1 MVTAAM
7 ADETMRAVRFERYGE
22 TDVLQ
27 VVAVPRPRAA
37 AGRAVVQVQA
47 AAINPGEASIRKG
60 LLHDRWPA
68 TFPEGEGTDFAGVVT
83 EVGAGVTSVAVGDE
97 VIGWTEERASHAE
110 FVSVPAGQLVPK
122 PAAVPWE
129 VAGSLSVAGVTA
141 VATIRAVGAG
151 AGDTVAVSAA
161 AGGVGSI
168 TVQLARR
175 SGATV
180 LGIAGPAS
188 TGWLTSAG
196 VTPVTYG
203 DGLADRLKAAAPDG
217 ISAFIDCFGGGY
229 VDLALQL
236 GVPKERIDTIIDY
249 AAAQK
254 AGVKAAGMATVE
266 DTAAVLSELAAMAAA
281 GDLVVPV
288 AKTYPLDQVRD
299 AFAELEQRHTLGKI
313 VLVP

>member
-1 MVTAAM
+1 M
-7 ADETMRAVRFERYGE
+7 ADEAMRAVRFERYGE

-27 VVAVPRPRAA
+27 VVEVPRPRAA
-37 AGRAVVQVQA
+37 AGRAVVQVKA

-68 TFPEGEGTDFAGVVT
+68 TFPEGEGSDLAGVVT

-122 PAAVPWE
+122 PAGVPWE
-129 VAGSLSVAGVTA
+129 VAGSLYVAGVTA

-175 SGATV
+175 AGATV
-180 LGIAGPAS
+180 LGIAGPSSA
-188 TGWLTSAG
+188 GWLRSAG

-203 DGLADRLKAAAPDG
+203 DGLAGRLKAAAPDG
-217 ISAFIDCFGGGY
+217 ISAFIDCFGSGY
-229 VDLALQL
+229 VDLAVQL
-236 GVPKERIDTIIDY
+236 DVPRERIDTIIDW
-249 AAAQK
+249 AAAQQ
-254 AGVKAAGMATVE
+254 AGVKMSGLATVG
-266 DTAAVLSELAAMAAA
+266 DPAAVLSELAGLVA
-281 GDLVVPV
+281 GGELVVPV

-313 VLVP
+313 VLLP

>member
-1 MVTAAM
+1 M
-7 ADETMRAVRFERYGE
+7 ADETMRAVRFERYGG

-27 VVAVPRPRAA
+27 VVAVPRPGAT
-37 AGRAVVQVQA
+37 AGRTVVQVKA

-68 TFPEGEGTDFAGVVT
+68 TFPEGEGSDFAGIVT
-83 EVGAGVTSVAVGDE
+83 AVGDGVTSVAVGDE

-122 PAAVPWE
+122 PAGVPWQ
-129 VAGSLSVAGVTA
+129 VAGSLYVAGVTA

-175 SGATV
+175 AGATV
-180 LGIAGPAS
+180 VGIAGPAS
-188 TGWLTSAG
+188 AGWLTSVG
-196 VTPVTYG
+196 VTPAAYG
-203 DGLADRLKAAAPDG
+203 DGLAGRLKAAAPVG

-229 VDLALQL
+229 VDLAVRL
-236 GVPKERIDTIIDY
+236 GVPKERIDTIIDW
-249 AAAQK
+249 AAAQQ
-254 AGVKAAGMATVE
+254 AGVKMAGMATVG
-266 DTAAVLSELAAMAAA
+266 DPAAVLSELAGLVAS
-281 GDLVVPV
+281 GELVVPV

-313 VLVP
+313 VLLP

>member
-1 MVTAAM
+1 M

-27 VVAVPRPRAA
+27 VVEVPRPRAA
-37 AGRAVVQVQA
+37 AGRAVVQVKA

-68 TFPEGEGTDFAGVVT
+68 TFPEGEGSDLAGVVT

-122 PAAVPWE
+122 PAGVPWE
-129 VAGSLSVAGVTA
+129 VAGSLYVAGVTA

-175 SGATV
+175 AGATV
-180 LGIAGPAS
+180 LGIAGPSSA
-188 TGWLTSAG
+188 GWLRSAG

-203 DGLADRLKAAAPDG
+203 EGLAGRLKAAAPDG
-217 ISAFIDCFGGGY
+217 ISAFIDCFGSGY
-229 VDLALQL
+229 VDLAVQL
-236 GVPKERIDTIIDY
+236 DVPRERIDTIIDW
-249 AAAQK
+249 AAAQQ
-254 AGVKAAGMATVE
+254 AGVKMAGLATVG
-266 DTAAVLSELAAMAAA
+266 DPAAVLSELAGLVA
-281 GDLVVPV
+281 GGELVVPV

-313 VLVP
+313 VLLP